1 MSIWNESLPGGIW
14 LISVSGRLDQN
25 QTIELELALQELV
38 DEGHI
43 NLLIDL
49 SEVSYI
55 NSGGLRCLV
64 TLWRQTR
71 QHGGNLTLCGLNT
84 RLTEVFAIVGFE
96 KVFDIF
102 DDCLNART
110 GLVDD

>member
-1 MSIWNESLPGGIW
+1 MSIWNKSLPGDIW
-14 LISVSGRLDQN
+14 MVGVSGRLDQK
-25 QTIELELALQELV
+25 QTTELELTLQGLV
-38 DEGHI
+38 NEDHL

-64 TLWRQTR
+64 TIWRQTR
-71 QHGGNLTLCGLNT
+71 HRGGNLTLCGLNT
-84 RLTEVFAIVGFE
+84 RLAEVFSIVGFD

-102 DDCLNART
+102 DDCFAART
-110 GLVDD
+110 DLSDN